1 MMIFS
6 EIAGI
11 VFQFIKTYWKQI
23 LIAGI
28 IIVLAIYIWILRANN
43 SNHEDDKKELQKELA
58 VMEEVV
64 KSRDEIIQ
72 IQNTSMKIF
81 EDLTSQ
87 EKTSETKYKETI
99 TNNKE
104 VIKEYVNSERSK
116 EDLEKLY
123 QYENKQWQSIKE
135 SVNRNNPVVKY
146 NLNWWS
152 EK

>member
-1 MMIFS
+1 MIFS

-28 IIVLAIYIWILRANN
+28 IIALAIYIWILRASN
-43 SNHEDDKKELQKELA
+43 SNLEDDKKELQKELA

-81 EDLTSQ
+81 EELTSQ
-87 EKTSETKYKETI
+87 EMISETKYKETI

-104 VIKEYVNSERSK
+104 VIKEYINSERSK

-123 QYENKQWQSIKE
+123 QYENKQWNEIKE
-135 SVNRNNPVVKY
+135 SINKKSPVVEY

>member
-1 MMIFS
+1 MIFS

-11 VFQFIKTYWKQI
+11 IFQFIKTYWKQI

-28 IIVLAIYIWILRANN
+28 IIALAIYIWILRANN
-43 SNHEDDKKELQKELA
+43 SNLEDDKKELQKELA

-135 SVNRNNPVVKY
+135 SVNKKSTTVQY
-146 NLNWWS
+146 NLNWWR

>member
-1 MMIFS
+1 MIFS

-43 SNHEDDKKELQKELA
+43 SNLEDDKKELQKELA

>member
-1 MMIFS
+1 MIFS
-6 EIAGI
+6 EIFASI
-11 VFQFIKTYWKQI
+11 CVFVKTYWKQI
-23 LIAGI
+23 LIGGI
-28 IIVLAIYIWILRANN
+28 IIALGFYVWILRAKN
-43 SNHEDDKKELQKELA
+43 SNLEDDKKELQKELA

-123 QYENKQWQSIKE
+123 QYENKQWKSIKE
-135 SVNRNNPVVKY
+135 SVNKNNTTVQY
-146 NLNWWS
+146 NLNWWG

>member
-1 MMIFS
+1 MIFS
-6 EIAGI
+6 EIFESI
-11 VFQFIKTYWKQI
+11 CVFIKTYWKQI

-28 IIVLAIYIWILRANN
+28 IIALAIYIWILRAKN
-43 SNHEDDKKELQKELA
+43 SNLEDDKKELQKELA

-135 SVNRNNPVVKY
+135 SVNKNNPVVKY
-146 NLNWWS
+146 NLNWWG